1 MFCWMPN
8 SLQSSRVNFEANR
21 GSRSLMIFMG
31 RPYLVNTCLAYRA
44 AVSSPDI
51 SSTHGMKMVAFEQSW
66 FVTVSMESYPCD
78 TGSLVMKSTA
88 TVSKG
93 VASGL
98 AQIGSNVALVRL
110 VVDFMSLAFGASL
123 HVVCYFSA

>member
-1 MFCWMPN
+1 MFCWIPN
-8 SLQSSRVNFEANR
+8 VLQSSRVNFDVNR
-21 GSRSLMIFMG
+21 GSQLLMIFVG
-31 RPYLVNTCLAYRA
+31 RPYLANTCLAYRA

-66 FVTVSMESYPCD
+66 SVTVSMESYPCN
-78 TGSLVMKSTA
+78 TGNLVMKSTA

-98 AQIGSNVALVRL
+98 AQMGSNVALVGRL
-110 VVDFMSLAFGASL
+110 LTL
-123 HVVCYFSA
+123 CR

>member
-1 MFCWMPN
+1 
-8 SLQSSRVNFEANR
+8 VNFEVNR
-21 GSRSLMIFMG
+21 GSRSLVIFVG
-31 RPYLVNTCLAYRA
+31 RPYLANTCLAYKA

-51 SSTHGMKMVAFEQSW
+51 SSTHGMKMVAFEQLWS
-66 FVTVSMESYPCD
+66 VTVSMELYPCD

-98 AQIGSNVALVRL
+98 AQMGSSAALVGS
-110 VVDFMSLAFGASL
+110 VVNLMSLAFGAPL
-123 HVVCYFSA
+123 YIVCYFLA

>member
-1 MFCWMPN
+1 
-8 SLQSSRVNFEANR
+8 VNFEANR
-21 GSRSLMIFMG
+21 RSRSLMIFVG
-31 RPYLVNTCLAYRA
+31 RPYLANTCLAYKA

-66 FVTVSMESYPCD
+66 SVTVSMESYPCD
-78 TGSLVMKSTA
+78 TGSLVMKLAA

-98 AQIGSNVALVRL
+98 AQMGSSATLVGQL
-110 VVDFMSLAFGASL
+110 LTL
-123 HVVCYFSA
+123 CHWHSAHPFT